1 MTGRAEMASVLPAE
15 LHVYKDRKWRRAI
28 VHGIVKPASSSKDKS
43 MKYRIL
49 YDDGVFDTV
58 SVNDHFVCEVYKSEA
73 AETNKTPSVLP
84 PPGSIFMTKYET
96 LWYCLIVPDEKELE
110 EFSRN
115 DKKKVRNTNRR
126 KFLMRYECDSLRVCA
141 LHVVESVDGELC
153 TYVRR
158 R

>member
-49 YDDGVFDTV
+49 YDDGVFDSV

-73 AETNKTPSVLP
+73 AET
-84 PPGSIFMTKYET
+84 I
-96 LWYCLIVPDEKELE
+96 
-110 EFSRN
+110 
-115 DKKKVRNTNRR
+115 
-126 KFLMRYECDSLRVCA
+126 
-141 LHVVESVDGELC
+141 
-153 TYVRR
+153 
-158 R
+158 